1 MSSSDSTKAIF
12 STYIEHNPNA
22 FVKLAKDEL
31 KGCAPAQLLSKSL
44 NSVRVSSVDRI
55 SNNGIPVNS
64 SNRILTDI
72 LFNSQLNQPFNHA
85 AGNRT
90 RFSSLDDV
98 GSNNS
103 GNHLS
108 GLVSRLSLKDRF
120 RNRSITSINYSDGA
134 PHHNL
139 TSSGS
144 SLSRKSSDSRKS
156 AGVRSC
162 SLIGGQKYRLTSSS
176 SFKEN
181 VYMSADNLKRRRS
194 SSIRLKPG
202 SSCKYQ
208 LRKVNSCIV
217 NNGSSLKNSNS

>member
-1 MSSSDSTKAIF
+1 M
-12 STYIEHNPNA
+12 
-22 FVKLAKDEL
+22 
-31 KGCAPAQLLSKSL
+31 
-44 NSVRVSSVDRI
+44 RVSSVDRI
-55 SNNGIPVNS
+55 SNNGIPVNA

-72 LFNSQLNQPFNHA
+72 LFNNQANQA
-85 AGNRT
+85 AGRT

-98 GSNNS
+98 GQS

-108 GLVSRLSLKDRF
+108 KGLVSRLSLKDRF

-134 PHHNL
+134 PHHTL

-162 SLIGGQKYRLTSSS
+162 SLIGGQKYRLTSSA

-181 VYMSADNLKRRRS
+181 AYMSADNLKRRRS

-202 SSCKYQ
+202 SSGKYQ

-217 NNGSSLKNSNS
+217 NNGSSLKNSNP